1 LRTTVARVVASR
13 ALTLI
18 VATPGTLR
26 VTQTRSRSPPQEVDT
41 LVVGT
46 TEVLV
51 SVGAMV
57 TAPEALRLAIL
68 EAPAPAPTEALI
80 TPPLVGKTPALAV
93 TVAKLPRPRVMQAL
107 TAASEH
113 DVERDVIVLPLITV
127 GTARTAGTVTAAD
140 ATGADTVAPAVMRP
154 PLDGRTPASRVT
166 VAKSPR
172 PKVMQA
178 STAAP
183 VHDVETAVIVFPE
196 IVRGVART
204 AGTVRAAEATGRDA
218 LRPALTRPPLVGRAL
233 APRVTVPRGPRP
245 RLTQTLRRPLPV
257 HDCWIAV
264 IVSEPTAV
272 LVGTTVTLVMDGTPS
287 ETMLPSV
294 LRAPRVTVVE
304 GPTPSARQS
313 TLSHEAVVVVITA
326 PPGRVVGTLEAVMAG
341 VTPAPILM
349 MLPSE
354 FKAPRVT
361 VAEGPTPRARQTRP
375 LHEAVV
381 LVTPEMLGRPVT
393 VGVAP
398 APRPRSRM
406 LPSAGLRT
414 PRVAVAEGPRPIAK
428 QTSPLHLVDVAVK
441 APLGAEKVV
450 GVAPALPPTPRL
462 TVMPFPI
469 PRVAHKSTNA
479 PPQLVVVEVKEA
491 PGGKVIPVGLEIA
504 LVMDATTLDCCERME
519 EMEAVAS
526 L

>member
-1 LRTTVARVVASR
+1 MPSE
-13 ALTLI
+13 
-18 VATPGTLR
+18 ATPGTLT
-26 VTQTRSRSPPQEVDT
+26 VTQAPRSPPEQETDA

-46 TEVLV
+46 TEVLMD
-51 SVGAMV
+51 VGATV
-57 TAPEALRLAIL
+57 RAAEALRLAML
-68 EAPAPAPTEALI
+68 EAPAAREALI
-80 TPPLVGKTPALAV
+80 TPPSVGKTPALAV
-93 TVAKLPRPRVMQAL
+93 TVAKLPRPKVMQAL

-127 GTARTAGTVTAAD
+127 GTARIAGTVISAD
-140 ATGADTVAPAVMRP
+140 AMGREALTPAVM
-154 PLDGRTPASRVT
+154 
-166 VAKSPR
+166 
-172 PKVMQA
+172 
-178 STAAP
+178 
-183 VHDVETAVIVFPE
+183 
-196 IVRGVART
+196 
-204 AGTVRAAEATGRDA
+204 
-218 LRPALTRPPLVGRAL
+218 RPPLVGRAL
-233 APRVTVPRGPRP
+233 APRVTLPRGPRP

-264 IVSEPTAV
+264 IVLEPTAV
-272 LVGTTVTLVMDGTPS
+272 LVGTTVTLVMEGTPS

-313 TLSHEAVVVVITA
+313 TLSQEAVVVVITA
-326 PPGRVVGTLEAVMAG
+326 PPGRVVGTLEAVTAG
-341 VTPAPILM
+341 VTPAPMLI

-381 LVTPEMLGRPVT
+381 LVMPVMLGTPVT
-393 VGVAP
+393 VGVTP

-428 QTSPLHLVDVAVK
+428 QTSPLHVDVVAVK

-462 TVMPFPI
+462 TVTPFPI
-469 PRVAHKSTNA
+469 PRVAHKLTNA
-479 PPQLVVVEVKEA
+479 PPQLVVVEVTVTPE
-491 PGGKVIPVGLEIA
+491 GKVTPVGIEIA
-504 LVMDATTLDCCERME
+504 LVMDPTPLVRDPTPLVMDATTLDSCERIE